1 MPPGTAGY
9 GEGRFCGL
17 SPFIRKGAVKYSTA
31 FAKAMTSYDET
42 ERQELFYDSVQ
53 EKMDELSP
61 RTMGILLQESKDEK
75 GLYFLTTIAN
85 YNVDVEYRI
94 CTLDEQGVEKGN

>member
-1 MPPGTAGY
+1 
-9 GEGRFCGL
+9 
-17 SPFIRKGAVKYSTA
+17 
-31 FAKAMTSYDET
+31 
-42 ERQELFYDSVQ
+42 
-53 EKMDELSP
+53 MDELSP

-94 CTLDEQGVEKGN
+94 CTLDEQGVEKELIQDFSDGNMIKATQEETLYKITVRNKSTGEICEEGVTGL